1 MEWSFS
7 FIAWTLCLVAFSSL
21 LLSLFKHFFWDP
33 ASLSHSL
40 LRAGLV
46 VLPYSPIVGSVS
58 QLKRVRDAAASLVLP
73 SPSDHH
79 IAPLVLPF
87 YTRISLQTGLP
98 FVYWWGTQPRL
109 VLSDPDD
116 IKQILSSRFKDYK
129 RSDITYK
136 FLSRLLGKGLL
147 TSEGQ
152 DWHNQRSI
160 LRHAFFPEKLNGM
173 VDAMAT
179 CVMKMVKAWEKTVK
193 EEGGQAEIE
202 VAHHIKDTMADIIAR
217 TSFGSS
223 YEKGKAVFER
233 QAQLVELMMRDVVAN
248 STIPGYKYIPT
259 RMNIQC
265 WRLEKSIEKELGE
278 IVEARRRA
286 ARSSSS
292 LSPVEGSENGS
303 YGEDLL
309 GLMLASEEQIEAK
322 RMRLSTR
329 QVVDE
334 CKTFFFAGHETT
346 SHLLAWSMV
355 LLAHYGEWQERARQE
370 VLLELAPALCP
381 AAHHLP
387 KFKILGTILYETLR
401 LYPPLPELGPR
412 VEASADCKSLQLKS
426 MKGMQIPKGM
436 SFAIPL
442 LFLHRDKDLWGDDA
456 NEFKPER
463 FNEGISKACKHP
475 CAYLPFSFGPRTCI
489 GQNFALM
496 EAKVVLATLLQHFRF
511 HLSTNYMHA
520 PFAAI
525 TVRPR
530 YGVPIILESLNA
542 SFG

>member
-1 MEWSFS
+1 MEWSPS
-7 FIAWTLCLVAFSSL
+7 FIASTACLIAFSSL
-21 LLSLFKHFFWDP
+21 LLSLFKHFFWEP

-40 LRAGLV
+40 LRGGLV

-58 QLKRVRDAAASLVLP
+58 HLKRVRDAAASLVLP

-87 YTRISLQTGLP
+87 YTRISLQAGLP

-109 VLSDPDD
+109 VISDPDD

-173 VDAMAT
+173 VDAMSKCA
-179 CVMKMVKAWEKTVK
+179 MEMVKTWEKAVE
-193 EEGGQAEIE
+193 EEGGQAEVE

-233 QAQLVELMMRDVVAN
+233 QAQLVELIMQDLVLN

-259 RMNIQC
+259 WINIQC
-265 WRLEKSIEKELGE
+265 WRLEKSIEKELVE
-278 IVEARRRA
+278 IVEERRRV
-286 ARSSSS
+286 ARSSSAA
-292 LSPVEGSENGS
+292 VGGGNGV

-309 GLMLASEEQIEAK
+309 GLMLSSEEQVEAR
-322 RMRLSTR
+322 RMMLTTR

-346 SHLLAWSMV
+346 SHLLAWTMV
-355 LLAHYGEWQERARQE
+355 MLGHYVDWQERARQE
-370 VLLELAPALCP
+370 VLQELAALPP

-387 KFKILGTILYETLR
+387 KLKILNTILYETLR
-401 LYPPLPELGPR
+401 LYPPVPELGPR
-412 VEASADCKSLQLKS
+412 VEASSDYKSLDLKS
-426 MKGMQIPKGM
+426 MKGMQVPKGM
-436 SFAIPL
+436 SFSIPL
-442 LFLHRDKDLWGDDA
+442 LLLHRDKELWGDDA
-456 NEFKPER
+456 DEFRPER
-463 FNEGISKACKHP
+463 FNEGITKACKHP
-475 CAYLPFSFGPRTCI
+475 CAFLPFSFGPRTCI

-511 HLSTNYMHA
+511 RLSPNYMHA
-520 PFAAI
+520 PFTAI

-530 YGVPIILESLNA
+530 YGVPIILDSIN
-542 SFG
+542 STVG

>member
-1 MEWSFS
+1 MEWCPS
-7 FIAWTLCLVAFSSL
+7 FIVWTVCLVAFSSL

-58 QLKRVRDAAASLVLP
+58 ELKRLRDAVASIVLP
-73 SPSDHH
+73 SASDHH

-87 YTRISLQTGLP
+87 YTRISSQAGLP

-129 RSDITYK
+129 RSTITYK
-136 FLSRLLGKGLL
+136 FLGRLLGIGLL
-147 TSEGQ
+147 TSEGK

-179 CVMKMVKAWEKTVK
+179 CAMAMVKTWEKIV
-193 EEGGQAEIE
+193 EQEGGQAEVE
-202 VAHHIKDTMADIIAR
+202 VAHYIKDTMADIIAR

-223 YEKGKAVFER
+223 YEKGKAVFEK
-233 QAQLVELMMRDVVAN
+233 QAQLVELMMQDMVAN
-248 STIPGYKYIPT
+248 STIPGYKRIPT
-259 RMNIQC
+259 RMNLRC
-265 WRLEKSIEKELGE
+265 WKLEKSIQKDLEE

-286 ARSSSS
+286 AKS
-292 LSPVEGSENGS
+292 GAAGGNGG

-309 GLMLASEEQIEAK
+309 GLMLGSEEQIDAK
-322 RMRLSTR
+322 RMRLSSR

-355 LLAHYGEWQERARQE
+355 LLGHYSDWQERARQE
-370 VLLELAPALCP
+370 VLSELAGLPP

-387 KFKILGTILYETLR
+387 KLKILGTIFYETLR
-401 LYPPLPELGPR
+401 LYPPIPELGPR
-412 VEASADCKSLQLKS
+412 VEASNDRKSLHLKS
-426 MKGMQIPKGM
+426 MKGMQVPKGM

-456 NEFKPER
+456 DEFNPER
-463 FNEGISKACKHP
+463 FDAGITKACKHP

-496 EAKVVLATLLQHFRF
+496 EAKVLLATLLQHFRF
-511 HLSTNYMHA
+511 CLSPGYKHA
-520 PFAAI
+520 PIAVI
-525 TVRPR
+525 TVRPK
-530 YGVPIILESLNA
+530 YGVPIILESLK
-542 SFG
+542 STTG